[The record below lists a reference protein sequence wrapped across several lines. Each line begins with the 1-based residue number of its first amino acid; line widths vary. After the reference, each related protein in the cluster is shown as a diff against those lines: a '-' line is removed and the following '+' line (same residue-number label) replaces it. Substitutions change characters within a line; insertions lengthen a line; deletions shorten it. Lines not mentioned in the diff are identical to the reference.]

1 MRKVIQG
8 EKIRGGGGGER
19 GTSTLNNTTAVVR
32 EEYEGAVQA
41 ILSPA
46 THHQTDK

>member
-1 MRKVIQG
+1 MEEEEEEE
-8 EKIRGGGGGER
+8 EKGGRGR
-19 GTSTLNNTTAVVR
+19 SRLNNTTAVVR

-46 THHQTDK
+46 THHQTDKWNSV